1 MRFVF
6 AAMIMLSAS
15 TAVALPAEA
24 QNETPNRP
32 GKYLSTILS
41 VKTKLLEILQYSLL
55 ALLLT
60 LLVFIAILPFLMTL

>member
-1 MRFVF
+1 MRSVF

-24 QNETPNRP
+24 QNETPSRP
-32 GKYLSTILS
+32 GKYLSTI